1 MSNFPYFSG
10 LKFYL
15 DAQTIYSAHSP
26 FVYDFFVNIM
36 NNHSKEEELIAIESE
51 RRKLLSSKASIPFK
65 DYGAGTSVGENGA
78 HRSVRDVAKHSLSG
92 QWQCRIMYNLIRHYK
107 PVELLEIGTSFG
119 ISTAYLSLGVPHGQI
134 TSLEGNPASVD
145 IAQKVWENLSLD
157 NIEVVLGNFD
167 QTLQPSISKMKKVDL
182 AFIDGNHRK
191 KATID
196 YYHLLK
202 AKHHK
207 NSIFVIDD
215 IYWSKGMHDAWQ
227 EIIQDQDVAFS
238 IDLFRMGILF
248 FDHSIMEK
256 QHFKLIPFKLKPYSN
271 VLPATLA

>member
-1 MSNFPYFSG
+1 MSKFPYFSG
-10 LKFYL
+10 LKFYW

-26 FVYDFFVNIM
+26 FVYDFFVNVL
-36 NNHSKEEELIAIESE
+36 NNHSWEEELIAIESE
-51 RRKLLSSKASIPFK
+51 REKLLSSNASISFK
-65 DYGAGTSVGENGA
+65 DYGAGSSVGQNRA
-78 HRSVRDVAKHSLSG
+78 NRIVREVAKNSLSG

-107 PVELLEIGTSFG
+107 AVEILEIGTSFG
-119 ISTAYLSLGVPHGQI
+119 ISTAYLSLGAPHGQI

-145 IAQKVWENLSLD
+145 IAQKVWNNMSLK
-157 NIEVVLGNFD
+157 NIEIILGNFD
-167 QTLQPSISKMKKVDL
+167 QTLQPSIANIVKVDL

-191 KATID
+191 KATVD
-196 YYHLLK
+196 YYHFLK

-215 IYWSKGMHDAWQ
+215 IYWSKEMNDAWKK
-227 EIIQDQDVAFS
+227 IIRDQDVAFS

-256 QHFKLIPFKLKPYSN
+256 QHFKLIPYKLKPFSIG
-271 VLPATLA
+271 LFG